1 MHIKF
6 SHHIKIWTMPQM
18 HITFSH
24 HIKIWTMTQADL
36 WFAKIISRVDTC
48 IHEEAVTVTKYI
60 FVKTP

>member
-1 MHIKF
+1 
-6 SHHIKIWTMPQM
+6 MPQM

-24 HIKIWTMTQADL
+24 HITIWTMTQADL